1 MPTTEVYTLNM
12 GPQHPSTHGV
22 LRVILELDGE
32 TVVRATP
39 ELGYLHR
46 GIEKL
51 AEAKTYAQVL
61 PYTDR
66 LDYLAAMGNNLGY
79 CQAVEK
85 LAGIKV
91 PERAEYLRVI
101 AAELNRIASHMVFL
115 ASIAIDLGGTT
126 GMMFAF
132 RDRERIM
139 DLFDTL
145 CGARMTF
152 GYIRIGGVM
161 ADAGELFLTGLDD
174 FLRDLPGMLK
184 EYEGLITGNEIFYHR
199 LVDTAAISAA
209 RAVELGLT
217 GPVLRACGVDYDIRK
232 ADPYGIYD
240 RFDFAVPVGSKG
252 DNWDRYMM
260 RMYEMEESA
269 KIIRQALAQLPDGP
283 VMATVP
289 KMFKPPAGEV
299 YHRIENPRGELG
311 YYIVSDGSPKPYR
324 LHVRRP
330 SYVNMTAVDEL
341 CRAGK
346 IADVV
351 AVLATVDPIMG
362 EVDA

>member
-1 MPTTEVYTLNM
+1 MPKTEIYTLNM

-22 LRVILELDGE
+22 LRIILELDGE

-51 AEAKTYAQVL
+51 AENRTYAQVI

-85 LAGIKV
+85 LAAIEV

-101 AAELNRIASHMVFL
+101 TTELNRIASHLVFV

-132 RDRERIM
+132 RDRERLM
-139 DLFDTL
+139 DLFDL
-145 CGARMTF
+145 ICGARMTF
-152 GYIRIGGVM
+152 NYIRIGGVM
-161 ADAGELFLTGLDD
+161 ADGDENFLNEVRRFLAD
-174 FLRDLPGMLK
+174 FPAMQK
-184 EYEGLITGNEIFYHR
+184 EYEDLITGNEIFYHR
-199 LVDTAAISAA
+199 LVDTAAISPK
-209 RAVELGLT
+209 RALEMGLT
-217 GPVLRACGVDYDIRK
+217 GPVLRASGVAYDVRK
-232 ADPYGIYD
+232 ADPYSIYD
-240 RFDFAVPVGSKG
+240 RFEFDVPVGKKG

-269 KIIRQALAQLPDGP
+269 KIVAQALEQIPAGP
-283 VMATVP
+283 VMAKVP
-289 KMFKPPAGEV
+289 RVLKPPAGEV

-311 YYIVSDGSPKPYR
+311 YYIVSDGSTKPYR
-324 LHVRRP
+324 MHVRRP
-330 SYVNMTAVDEL
+330 SFINMTAVDEL
-341 CRAGK
+341 CQYGK